1 MKIQTVPGPKQG
13 IECGAYSLWC
23 GGLQVYVLAV
33 QQSLALL
40 SILPVPSVRS
50 TDRTEF
56 LNRTNCAAA
65 AATARH
71 GARRLG
77 DLDQPWG
84 TGGNIGGSGLY
95 STPAGSSAD
104 RPVGWLAGCA
114 ETAESVTFVCSLN
127 GASLAPYSLPESRL
141 PSTKL
146 P

>member
-1 MKIQTVPGPKQG
+1 VKIQTVPGP
-13 IECGAYSLWC
+13 EHTSEC

-40 SILPVPSVRS
+40 SSLPVSSVRS

-56 LNRTNCAAA
+56 LNRTNRTAAA
-65 AATARH
+65 PARH

-95 STPAGSSAD
+95 STPAGSPAD
-104 RPVGWLAGCA
+104 RLVGWVAGRA
-114 ETAESVTFVCSLN
+114 RDGRVSHFRLCSLN
-127 GASLAPYSLPESRL
+127 GASLAPCACQFAR
-141 PSTKL
+141 
-146 P
+146 